1 MGPASS
7 HRSKMQVFRTAR
19 IAKLLPAAAL
29 KPTCSFAPLSATIP
43 RTVPMMKRE
52 AGTGV
57 IAAGLAITGVGTSTV
72 GVGLIFGG
80 LVQAMARNPSMKED
94 LFTYALI
101 GIGMVE
107 FFAIIVALIAGLLL
121 YSE

>member
-1 MGPASS
+1 MGQAL
-7 HRSKMQVFRTAR
+7 RTVRVAR
-19 IAKLLPAAAL
+19 LLPTAAF
-29 KPTCSFAPLSATIP
+29 KPMRFTAPLSAVVEQVSFGAPI
-43 RTVPMMKRE
+43 VKRD

>member
-1 MGPASS
+1 MGQSM
-7 HRSKMQVFRTAR
+7 RLGRL
-19 IAKLLPAAAL
+19 AKIVPAAAL
-29 KPTCSFAPLSATIP
+29 RQTTTAPMVATAS
-43 RTVPMMKRE
+43 RTLPVLQQRN

-80 LVQAMARNPSMKED
+80 LVQAMARNPAFKED

-101 GIGMVE
+101 GIGMIE
-107 FFAIIVALIAGLLL
+107 FFAILVILCAGLVL

>member
-1 MGPASS
+1 MGGTMQALRLARVASIVPS
-7 HRSKMQVFRTAR
+7 
-19 IAKLLPAAAL
+19 AAL
-29 KPTCSFAPLSATIP
+29 KNSAPLAATAC
-43 RTVPMMKRE
+43 RTLPVLQQRN

-80 LVQAMARNPSMKED
+80 LVQAMARNPAFKED

-101 GIGMVE
+101 GIGMIE
-107 FFAIIVALIAGLLL
+107 FFAILVILFAGLLL

>member
-1 MGPASS
+1 MG
-7 HRSKMQVFRTAR
+7 TAR
-19 IAKLLPAAAL
+19 VARLLPAAAL
-29 KPTCSFAPLSATIP
+29 KPTAFIAPLSATIP
-43 RTVPMMKRE
+43 QVGLGSPMMKRD

-107 FFAIIVALIAGLLL
+107 FFA
-121 YSE
+121 

>member
-1 MGPASS
+1 MGQALRVARLASIVPS
-7 HRSKMQVFRTAR
+7 AS
-19 IAKLLPAAAL
+19 L
-29 KPTCSFAPLSATIP
+29 KKS
-43 RTVPMMKRE
+43 TVPLAAVACRTLPMLQQRN

-80 LVQAMARNPSMKED
+80 LVQAMARNPAFKED

-101 GIGMVE
+101 GIGMIE
-107 FFAIIVALIAGLLL
+107 FFAILVALIAGLLL